1 MKNNCPAKKKIEGR
15 CKFRSVKQKSKSMKV
30 KFAKPTHEQKN
41 NFLDELMDDPLS
53 YVESSDEAMSD

>member
-1 MKNNCPAKKKIEGR
+1 MKDNCPANKKIEGQ
-15 CKFRSVKQKSKSMKV
+15 CKFRSVKRKSKSMKV

-41 NFLDELMDDPLS
+41 KFLNELMDDPLS